1 MAINDHETRIE
12 TDSLGEVDVPAD
24 RYWGAQ
30 TQRSLTNFAIGTE
43 TMPIPVIRAL
53 GQQKKAAALANM
65 ELGQLDRKIGDAIVR
80 VTDEIIDGQ
89 LDDHFPLSVWQTG
102 SGTQT
107 NMNANE
113 VIANRAI
120 EILNGRMGSKDPV
133 HPNDHVNMG
142 QSSNDT
148 FPTVMHIA
156 VAEQLHHELI
166 PAMQTM
172 HQAIAQKS
180 DEFADVIKIGR
191 THLQDATPV
200 TLGQE
205 FSAYRDQF
213 SDALDRITNDLEQIL
228 PVAQGGTAVGTGL
241 NAHPDFDA
249 RFANQLAR
257 LTDLHFTP
265 MANKFAG
272 LSAHDPITYLHGDL
286 NTLATIAFKMAND
299 IRLMGSGPRCG
310 IGEIQLPANEP
321 GSSIMPGKVNPTQA
335 EALTMI
341 AAQVMG
347 NQTTISIANSQGHLE
362 LNVFKPV
369 IAHNVLQSIRLLAD
383 GLRSFAEN
391 CLIGITVNEKKIA
404 EYLNSSLM
412 LVTALAPEIGYDAA
426 AKAARKA
433 HSDETTLKQAVV
445 ALGLMD
451 GDTFDDIVDPAKM
464 V

>member
-1 MAINDHETRIE
+1 MTATDHDTRIE
-12 TDSLGEVDVPAD
+12 TDSLGEVDVASD
-24 RYWGAQ
+24 VLWGAQ
-30 TQRSLTNFAIGTE
+30 TQRSLKNFAIGDE
-43 TMPIPVIRAL
+43 TMPRPIVRAL
-53 GQQKKAAALANM
+53 GLQKKSAALANM
-65 ELGQLDRKIGDAIVR
+65 ELGLLDRKIGEAV
-80 VTDEIIDGQ
+80 VQAADEIIDGRLNDQ
-89 LDDHFPLSVWQTG
+89 FPLSIWQTG

-120 EILNGRMGSKDPV
+120 DILGGRIGSKDPV

-156 VAEQLHHELI
+156 IAEQLHHELI
-166 PAMQTM
+166 PAIQTA
-172 HQAIAQKS
+172 HQACANKS
-180 DEFADVIKIGR
+180 DEFGDVVKIGR

-205 FSAYRDQF
+205 FSAYRDQL
-213 SDALDRITNDLEQIL
+213 SDALDRITDDLDQIL

-241 NAHPDFDA
+241 NAHPDFA
-249 RFANQLAR
+249 NRFAHHLAR
-257 LTDLHFTP
+257 LTDLNFTS
-265 MANKFAG
+265 MDNKFTG
-272 LSAHDPITYLHGDL
+272 LGCHDPITYLHGDL
-286 NTLATIAFKMAND
+286 NTLATAAFKMAND

-341 AAQVMG
+341 ATQIMG

-369 IAHNVLQSIRLLAD
+369 IAHNVLQSIRLLTD
-383 GLRSFAEN
+383 GLRSFTTN
-391 CLIGITVNEKKIA
+391 CLIGITVNEKKVA
-404 EYLNSSLM
+404 EYLNNSLM
-412 LVTALAPEIGYDAA
+412 LVTVLAPEIGYDAA
-426 AKAARKA
+426 AEAAKKA
-433 HSDETTLKQAVV
+433 HEDKTSLKQAVIDLNLLD
-445 ALGLMD
+445 AD
-451 GDTFDDIVDPAKM
+451 RFDDIVDPAKM